1 MRAGAEGASKAHKDH
16 PMPARSVRSRVAP
29 ALALAAACLGLA
41 AGAQA
46 PADAGPVTNSNL
58 TAPLFYQ
65 LLIGEIELREGA
77 PGAAYDVVLDAARKT
92 REEQLFRRATDIA
105 LQARAGDQALAA
117 VQAWRAALPASLEAH
132 RYQVQILVAMNR
144 LPETVEPLRSLIELT
159 PAAEQPMMIAASP
172 RFFARAADRPAAAKA
187 LDAAL
192 ASYAAA
198 APTATAARV
207 AMGRGW
213 LLAGDPARALE
224 LAQKAHRD
232 DPGAEG
238 PALLAIELMQGTAA
252 AEATVTSYL
261 AAKPGNKADNAVRLL
276 YARVLSQAQRHADAI
291 AQLELVTRNDP
302 LAPMPWLSLGALHL
316 DLRQPQAA
324 TTALQ
329 KYLQLV
335 QAGGRAANEA
345 AAGDGEDDNDETPSS
360 DAGLIQAYVLLA
372 QAAEMEGD
380 FAQAERWLAKVDSP
394 QRALEVQARRA
405 SLLARQGKL
414 DEARAL
420 IRQAPEKTPEDA
432 RAKLL
437 AEAQILRDVKQWAA
451 AYAVLAAAGERFPND
466 ADLLYEQSMLA
477 EKLDRFEDMERL
489 LRRVIE
495 IQPGYHHAYNALGYS
510 LAERNLRLEEARTL
524 IRKALELKPGDPF
537 ITDSLGWVEY
547 RMGNREEAARLLREA
562 YRSRPDAEIAAHL
575 GEVLWVSGQRDE
587 ARRILREGRSRDA
600 GNDVLR
606 ETLARLQVDL

>member
-1 MRAGAEGASKAHKDH
+1 ML
-16 PMPARSVRSRVAP
+16 ARSVRFKLTP
-29 ALALAAACLGLA
+29 ALAWAGVCLLLAS
-41 AGAQA
+41 GAHGQEDSA
-46 PADAGPVTNSNL
+46 PVVNSGL

-77 PGAAYDVVLDAARKT
+77 AGTAYEVLLDAARKT
-92 REEQLFRRATDIA
+92 RDEQLFRRATDIA

-117 VQAWRAALPASLEAH
+117 VQAWRAALPTSLEAH
-132 RYQVQILVAMNR
+132 RYQVQLLVALNR
-144 LPETVEPLRSLIELT
+144 IPETVEPLRSLIGLA
-159 PAAEQPMMIAASP
+159 PATDRPGLIAASP
-172 RFFARAADRPAAAKA
+172 RFYTRAADRRAAATA

-198 APTATAARV
+198 PATATAARV

-213 LLAGDPARALE
+213 LLAQEPARALD
-224 LAQKAHRD
+224 LAQRAHRD

-238 PALLAIELMQGTAA
+238 PALLAIELMPGTSA
-252 AEATVTSYL
+252 AEAIVTGYL
-261 AAKPGNKADNAVRLL
+261 AAKPDNNTVRML
-276 YARVLSQAQRHADAI
+276 YARVLGATQRHADAI
-291 AQLELVTRNDP
+291 AQFEIVARNDP
-302 LAPMPWLSLGALHL
+302 SAAVPWLSLGALHL
-316 DLRQPQAA
+316 ELRQGARA
-324 TTALQ
+324 TAALQ
-329 KYLQLV
+329 KYLLLA
-335 QAGGRAANEA
+335 QAGARPAVSPEA
-345 AAGDGEDDNDETPSS
+345 ADADADDDDETSS
-360 DAGLIQAYVLLA
+360 PDAGLLQAYLLLA
-372 QAAEMEGD
+372 QAAELQGD

-414 DEARAL
+414 GEARAL
-420 IRQAPEKTPEDA
+420 IRSAPEKTPEDA

-437 AEAQILRDVKQWAA
+437 AEAQLLRDVKQWSE
-451 AYAVLAAAGERFPND
+451 AYAVLAAANEKYPND

-477 EKLDRFEDMERL
+477 EKLDRLAEMEQL

-495 IQPGYHHAYNALGYS
+495 IQPDYHHAYNALGYS
-510 LAERNLRLEEARTL
+510 LADRNLRLEEARTL
-524 IRKALELKPGDPF
+524 IRKALEIKPGEPF

-547 RMGNREEAARLLREA
+547 RLGNRNEAARLLRQA
-562 YRSRPDAEIAAHL
+562 YQSRPDAEIAAHL

-587 ARRILREGRSRDA
+587 ARRILRDARDRDA